1 MALDSH
7 VDTAPAVLPF
17 VAPPCERCKD
27 PRIAEI
33 NYEIKQLG
41 VTIEALTAW
50 RAELEQQR
58 ALLIKTC
65 RLHRK
70 PPPRE

>member
-7 VDTAPAVLPF
+7 EDKAPVVLPF

-27 PRIAEI
+27 PRITEI
-33 NYEIKQLG
+33 NYEIKQLDA
-41 VTIEALTAW
+41 TIEALTAW
-50 RAELEQQR
+50 RSELEQQR
-58 ALLIKTC
+58 VLLIKTC

-70 PPPRE
+70 PPPRD